1 MASTAGAGLS
11 LAKNWDFQMTID
23 MRPGR
28 MLQQCY
34 RNVSRRSL
42 CERPLT
48 RDRLPRKP
56 ESQRPNRTETTAM
69 ITGTATRAGAVAI
82 ATVILFGAAILRGN
96 SAAADPNQDDQF
108 LAALDQNGIPALEN
122 APSLIVTAHEVCSK
136 LDGGM
141 PADGVVES
149 MTNFAVN
156 NNSGLSRIPRDRLT
170 RTFTRFVAAA
180 VQAYCP
186 TNQDKLAS
194 FRTSPTPGSN
204 GTTHRAA
211 AYSHNIV
218 RTGCDVADRP
228 RRAEIA
234 STATPWQAS
243 TPTVVVR
250 LPGPVVGGAVVA
262 GEQAGSRPDCGAPYA
277 DPAPLVKAV
286 PAGETV
292 APMPPQLPAQPPP
305 PAHIL
310 IPPRASAPT
319 PQPQLRPPRPQAP
332 TPPPQDV
339 PPPQQLEP
347 PVVAPQPGAAGG
359 GGDAGSG
366 GSGGGGSDGGGA
378 AEPTPARPMPPGVI
392 RIAP

>member
-1 MASTAGAGLS
+1 
-11 LAKNWDFQMTID
+11 
-23 MRPGR
+23 
-28 MLQQCY
+28 
-34 RNVSRRSL
+34 
-42 CERPLT
+42 
-48 RDRLPRKP
+48 
-56 ESQRPNRTETTAM
+56 M
-69 ITGTATRAGAVAI
+69 ITGTATRAGAVAT

-262 GEQAGSRPDCGAPYA
+262 GEQAGSGPDCGAPYA

-305 PAHIL
+305 
-310 IPPRASAPT
+310 
-319 PQPQLRPPRPQAP
+319 
-332 TPPPQDV
+332 
-339 PPPQQLEP
+339 
-347 PVVAPQPGAAGG
+347 
-359 GGDAGSG
+359 
-366 GSGGGGSDGGGA
+366 
-378 AEPTPARPMPPGVI
+378 
-392 RIAP
+392 